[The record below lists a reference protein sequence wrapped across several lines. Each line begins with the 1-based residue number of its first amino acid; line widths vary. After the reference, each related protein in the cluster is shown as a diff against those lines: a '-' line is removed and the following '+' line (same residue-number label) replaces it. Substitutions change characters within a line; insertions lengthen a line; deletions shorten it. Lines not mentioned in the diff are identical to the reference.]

1 MSTSNGT
8 NGKPSPTEN
17 QQLIDFL
24 RIHLKTDTAI
34 GKAIGYHSSH
44 VKNIYDGGKEA
55 AKRPGFVLMLRQLAF
70 QVMIDAAKRGTL
82 VAMEL
87 PLRVQDEKH
96 LIKQI
101 TDRVI
106 AEMKHAA

>member
-8 NGKPSPTEN
+8 QNGKHAPTEV

-24 RIHLKTDTAI
+24 RIHMKTDTAI

-55 AKRPGFVLMLRQLAF
+55 AKREGFTLMLRQLAF
-70 QVMIDAAKRGTL
+70 QVMIDAAKHGTL

-87 PLRVQDEKH
+87 PLRVQDEKQLDTADH
-96 LIKQI
+96 EP
-101 TDRVI
+101 R
-106 AEMKHAA
+106 AC

>member
-8 NGKPSPTEN
+8 QNGKHETTEV

-24 RIHLKTDTAI
+24 RIHMKTDTAI

-55 AKRPGFVLMLRQLAF
+55 AKREGFTLMFRQLASD
-70 QVMIDAAKRGTL
+70 VMIKAARNGTL
-82 VAMEL
+82 VTREL
-87 PLRVQDEKH
+87 PLRAVQTKADIEAVVRR
-96 LIKQI
+96 IMSENQ
-101 TDRVI
+101 
-106 AEMKHAA
+106 AA